1 MDISLADLKAFREV
15 ARLGKVSAAA
25 RVLNLSQPTVSWT
38 MKKLERELGKPL
50 LVRGNR
56 GVTLTR
62 AGKALLEHT
71 GNLIQ
76 EFQNLSDEIQ
86 TDSEEVRGTYTLGVY
101 AMLGT
106 YTLPCFL
113 PQLLM
118 DYPAL
123 ELRLTHDLSRNI
135 AEAVINRNLDFG
147 IVVNPPAHQDLV
159 IRKLYNDFIGYW
171 THQQPNGL
179 QDLTGPDS
187 VLWLPPNLR
196 QSETLLGEAKR
207 RGFLKQTRF
216 RYSTDL
222 GVIHHMI
229 AAGGGAGLL
238 PATIALAFPGSPVEP
253 IPNTPSYHDVICL
266 VYRHDRPKTRAAE
279 VVIRAISEADYQGID
294 RTAEGALNWMQAN

>member
-1 MDISLADLKAFREV
+1 MDISLSDLRAFREV

-62 AGKALLEHT
+62 AGQALLAHA
-71 GNLIQ
+71 GRLILD
-76 EFQNLSDEIQ
+76 FQNLSDEIQ
-86 TDSEEVRGTYTLGVY
+86 ADNQEVSGIYTLGVY

-106 YTLPCFL
+106 HTLPQFL

-123 ELRLTHDLSRNI
+123 ELRLVHDLSRNI
-135 AEAVINRNLDFG
+135 AEAVINRDLDFG
-147 IVVNPPAHQDLV
+147 IVVNPPQHQDLV
-159 IRKLYNDFIGYW
+159 IRQLYNDFIGYW
-171 THQQPNGL
+171 SRRDPTKL

-187 VLWLPPNLR
+187 VLWLPPSLR
-196 QSETLLGEAKR
+196 QSEALLGEAKR
-207 RGFLKQTRF
+207 RGLLKQTRF

-222 GVIHHMI
+222 GVIHHMV

-238 PATIALAFPGSPVEP
+238 PATIARAFPGSPVEP
-253 IPNTPSYHDVICL
+253 LAGTPFYHDVICL
-266 VYRHDRPKTRAAE
+266 VYRHDRAKTRAAE
-279 VVIRAISEADYQGID
+279 VLVGSIIDAEYQGVD
-294 RTAEGALNWMQAN
+294 PPPETR